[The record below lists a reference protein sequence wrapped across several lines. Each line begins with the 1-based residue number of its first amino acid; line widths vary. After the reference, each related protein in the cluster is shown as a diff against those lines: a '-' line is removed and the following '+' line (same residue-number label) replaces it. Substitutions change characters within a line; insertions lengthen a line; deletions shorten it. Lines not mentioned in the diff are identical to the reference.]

1 MWFARR
7 PYVRWA
13 LCASLSATLRPVR
26 SFGLLILVA
35 YLVVGA
41 FLAAT
46 SGYFQGLGEIEN
58 ILSAILAI
66 LLWPL
71 VLLDVNL
78 NIQD

>member
-1 MWFARR
+1 MPGFG
-7 PYVRWA
+7 A
-13 LCASLSATLRPVR
+13 LL
-26 SFGLLILVA
+26 LVA

-41 FLAAT
+41 FVATT
-46 SGYFQGLGEIEN
+46 SGYLEGLGEIEN

-78 NIQD
+78 QIKD

>member
-1 MWFARR
+1 MPGFG
-7 PYVRWA
+7 A
-13 LCASLSATLRPVR
+13 LL
-26 SFGLLILVA
+26 LVA

-41 FLAAT
+41 FVAVT
-46 SGYFQGLGEIEN
+46 SGYLQGLGEIEN

-78 NIQD
+78 QIKD

>member
-1 MWFARR
+1 MHPRR
-7 PYVRWA
+7 K
-13 LCASLSATLRPVR
+13 SSSTLRPVR
-26 SFGLLILVA
+26 SVGLLILVA

-41 FLAAT
+41 FVAAT

-78 NIQD
+78 NIRE

>member
-1 MWFARR
+1 
-7 PYVRWA
+7 
-13 LCASLSATLRPVR
+13 VR

-41 FLAAT
+41 FVAAT

-71 VLLDVNL
+71 VLFDVNL

>member
-1 MWFARR
+1 MRPRR
-7 PYVRWA
+7 K
-13 LCASLSATLRPVR
+13 SSSTLPPVR

-41 FLAAT
+41 FVAAT

-78 NIQD
+78 NIRE